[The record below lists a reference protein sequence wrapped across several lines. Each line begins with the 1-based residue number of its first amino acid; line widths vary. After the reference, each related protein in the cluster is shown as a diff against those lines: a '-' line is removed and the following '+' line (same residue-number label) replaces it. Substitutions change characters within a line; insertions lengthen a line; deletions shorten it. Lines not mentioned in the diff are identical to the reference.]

1 MVPVGI
7 GLFLLEVVVK
17 VVIEVV
23 KTRFF
28 IGQRVVGGQAVVVA
42 YVEIIVA
49 IISRADDK
57 DGLPPPDFP
66 EWSSFLKR
74 QSIRQTTAGT
84 EQRSAPQAADGWFK
98 AG

>member
-57 DGLPPPDFP
+57 DGLPSPDFP
-66 EWSSFLKR
+66 DWLSFLTGR
-74 QSIRQTTAGT
+74 TSQITA
-84 EQRSAPQAADGWFK
+84 A
-98 AG
+98 